1 MSTSQIVGYA
11 FLFCGLLDMV
21 LSIHILP
28 AIMERKDTPQAQIK
42 WVKIGLTIS
51 GLVFIL
57 LGILAFQKVL
67 PLE

>member
-1 MSTSQIVGYA
+1 MSTSQIVGCV

-28 AIMERKDTPQAQIK
+28 AIMEENGTSQTQIK

-51 GLVFIL
+51 GLVFVL